1 MSDPVR
7 DYLRKKGCPDH
18 VINGGLAG
26 LVETWEGIVESVA
39 EGYSL
44 GLDDYLN
51 DLDVRQL
58 LEESLAVAT
67 ATEKNKLLDHVNEAD
82 DSFKAL
88 VTATEQCLW
97 GNKVAKK
104 KGWTPK
110 KNWWYFNRPL
120 NAGEDLLAEL
130 TVK

>member
-7 DYLRKKGCPDH
+7 DYLQKKGCADH

-51 DLDVRQL
+51 DLDEIGR
-58 LEESLAVAT
+58 A
-67 ATEKNKLLDHVNEAD
+67 HV
-82 DSFKAL
+82 
-88 VTATEQCLW
+88 
-97 GNKVAKK
+97 
-104 KGWTPK
+104 
-110 KNWWYFNRPL
+110 
-120 NAGEDLLAEL
+120 
-130 TVK
+130 